1 MGGKGA
7 EGRCKPLPPLGL
19 AGRVKP
25 GTPCPSAMPSPF
37 EARTPKDEKL
47 PSFHPAAPFSLL
59 DRKGEGRKTKPFRA
73 SPLTSVRRPSSVR
86 SPVRSPPHIELA
98 PVGGGVLPGD
108 FPSRGVLL
116 STQHSDAIF
125 SNSFPSLR
133 STHHE
138 VILIKRI
145 IIKKRNPRA

>member
-1 MGGKGA
+1 MQAPAPSGFGRQGEA
-7 EGRCKPLPPLGL
+7 WDALPFRHALPLRSQDTEGWR
-19 AGRVKP
+19 A
-25 GTPCPSAMPSPF
+25 PF
-37 EARTPKDEKL
+37 L
-47 PSFHPAAPFSLL
+47 PSAAPFSLL
-59 DRKGEGRKTKPFRA
+59 DRKGKGRKTLSCF
-73 SPLTSVRRPSSVR
+73 PLTSVRRPSSVR

-98 PVGGGVLPGD
+98 PVGGGALPGD

-125 SNSFPSLR
+125 SNSFPSLQ

-145 IIKKRNPRA
+145 IKKKNPRA